1 MKSSLQKVTASGQVR
16 VEVRGR
22 RLCRGDGVLFFLV
35 LLTLREFMQERC
47 LYLTSQGSLIVEKHL
62 FAVLTSSKELV

>member
-1 MKSSLQKVTASGQVR
+1 M
-16 VEVRGR
+16 EVRGR